1 MRAIVWTLRLE
12 LILINYISKLNQK
25 QFINNDNESSNESSH
40 LSKYQNQRSP
50 INHSIELVQ

>member
-25 QFINNDNESSNESSH
+25 QFINNDDESSNESSH
-40 LSKYQNQRSP
+40 LSKYQRSP